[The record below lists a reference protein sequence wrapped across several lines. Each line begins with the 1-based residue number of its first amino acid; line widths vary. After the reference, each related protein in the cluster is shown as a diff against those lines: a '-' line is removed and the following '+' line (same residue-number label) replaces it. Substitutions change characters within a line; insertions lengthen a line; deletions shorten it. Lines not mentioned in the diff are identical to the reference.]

1 MAVMSDSATNA
12 TDAVSDE
19 ITLLVS
25 SLLRTLDTLS
35 AIGRRMHPPRIAEV
49 VGLLGD
55 QDAALDD
62 AVQRFR
68 AAFLPS
74 RLNSVRD
81 QLGESADLALSACAQ
96 LRMAARSRAGEG
108 GGFRGLGYYT
118 LAVEALYPLTA
129 ILPAVSRWFVS
140 PAQQDDDELLA
151 ALQQPPLPGT
161 GVQHVRNDPGT
172 RGGFSVYVPEY
183 LDPSTPVPIVMAMHG
198 GSGHGRTFLWTWL
211 REARSRGFIVVAP
224 TSTGTTWNFANP
236 DRDITH
242 IEGTLE
248 LIRSR
253 WAIDPARMLLTG
265 ISDGGTFTLLAG
277 LIETS
282 PFTHLAPIAASFN
295 PVLLEISDPSRLNG
309 LPIYLIHG
317 TLDWMFSIQVARL
330 ARNVLGSAGASVTF
344 REIRDLSHTYPT
356 EENELIIDWLN
367 GPGTGPR

>member
-1 MAVMSDSATNA
+1 M
-12 TDAVSDE
+12 
-19 ITLLVS
+19 
-25 SLLRTLDTLS
+25 
-35 AIGRRMHPPRIAEV
+35 
-49 VGLLGD
+49 
-55 QDAALDD
+55 
-62 AVQRFR
+62 
-68 AAFLPS
+68 
-74 RLNSVRD
+74 
-81 QLGESADLALSACAQ
+81 
-96 LRMAARSRAGEG
+96 
-108 GGFRGLGYYT
+108 
-118 LAVEALYPLTA
+118 
-129 ILPAVSRWFVS
+129 
-140 PAQQDDDELLA
+140 LA

-224 TSTGTTWNFANP
+224 TSTGTTWNFADP